1 MPGGSEQSAGC
12 DDETSSSAINGTRS
26 ACSARH
32 SHPQSTATI
41 SVPPENIAAEPEREF
56 AFTDTCFQSDRKTR
70 DVNRERDALE
80 FRRMPRNPKIKTAP
94 TPGQS
99 AGQSVQVIARAASV
113 LRALEGEQTGLSLAQ
128 IAQRVGL
135 ARSTV
140 QRIVDALRAEQFLI
154 AATPSSGVRL
164 GPALIR
170 LGASAGVDFDKI
182 TRPIMARLSQR
193 LGETVDLSV
202 LKGFSAVF
210 TDQIPGAHRLR
221 AVSGVG
227 DTFPLHCTANGKA
240 LLSVMPEQT
249 LRRFLLNPLPRM
261 TPSTIVKSGDLRTA
275 IEACTK
281 FGVAFDLE
289 EHTEGICAVG
299 TAFLDPLGRCMA
311 LSIPVPTTRF
321 NKMKGDLV
329 RELLNARASIIETLG
344 PDARY

>member
-1 MPGGSEQSAGC
+1 
-12 DDETSSSAINGTRS
+12 
-26 ACSARH
+26 
-32 SHPQSTATI
+32 
-41 SVPPENIAAEPEREF
+41 
-56 AFTDTCFQSDRKTR
+56 
-70 DVNRERDALE
+70 
-80 FRRMPRNPKIKTAP
+80 MPRKPKIKNTASH
-94 TPGQS
+94 GES

-113 LRALEGEQTGLSLAQ
+113 LRALEGEKAGLSLAQ
-128 IAQRVGL
+128 IAKRVDL

-170 LGASAGVDFDKI
+170 LGASASVDFDQI
-182 TRPIMARLSQR
+182 TRPIMARLSQK

-202 LKGFSAVF
+202 LKGFTAVF

-240 LLSVMPEQT
+240 LLSLMPEQT
-249 LRRFLLNPLPRM
+249 LRRFLRNPLPRM
-261 TPSTIVKSGDLRTA
+261 TPSTIVKIGELRTA
-275 IEACTK
+275 IEACAK
-281 FGVAFDLE
+281 AGVAFDLE

-299 TAFLDPLGRCMA
+299 TAFFDPLGRCMA

-321 NKMKGDLV
+321 KKMKSDLV
-329 RELLNARASIIETLG
+329 KGLLNARAAIIETLG